1 MATSNRYQPAV
12 LHQAWAARAA
22 LCVSTNDQAAMALLL
37 DQVTA
42 SGDCGVNELVTAQ
55 AALLC
60 DVLETA
66 GALGNL
72 AAWAEDMQA
81 AANYTEGGNDGAP
94 R

>member
-1 MATSNRYQPAV
+1 MTAPNHRYRPIA

-22 LCVSTNDQAAMALLL
+22 LCVSTNDFDALHLLL

-42 SGDCGVNELVTAQ
+42 SGEYGVNELVAAQ

-60 DVLETA
+60 DVLEGA

-81 AANYTEGGNDGAP
+81 AANDTEGGSGAP